1 MRPREFMGLLLGAA
15 ACPVAAWA
23 HPSECGAAGV
33 LTTFFVDDL
42 EMQPLWAAASALPCK
57 RAFSTNTRTGEAV
70 GGPHDVSQRL
80 PASPAGD

>member
-15 ACPVAAWA
+15 AWLPRGRTS
-23 HPSECGAAGV
+23 PSECGASGV
-33 LTTFFVDDL
+33 LTTCFVDDL
-42 EMQPLWAAASALPCK
+42 EMQPSALPCT
-57 RAFSTNTRTGEAV
+57 RAFSTNTRTGEGV